1 GCSRPR
7 STGCSTTARARCGSV
22 SGRRTPARSASTPGT
37 GSRRSA
43 STNSRS
49 VACATASS
57 SCAGKARQDEAPGP
71 AGIANGMEER
81 MNPVP
86 ARRVVLLHG
95 IWMAGVTMQWFGAR
109 LRAAGFAPE
118 TFGYHSIVGGPDQAV
133 PQLAAQLRA
142 GGEADIVAH
151 SLGGLVALQ
160 ALAAEPGLPVRR
172 LVCLGVPLC
181 GSSAAAQLAR
191 WPVASLWLGRSAGIL
206 QDGCTQWPR
215 RFEVGMV
222 AGCLAHGLGGLL
234 AQFDGDNDGT
244 VSVE

>member
-1 GCSRPR
+1 M
-7 STGCSTTARARCGSV
+7 
-22 SGRRTPARSASTPGT
+22 GT
-37 GSRRSA
+37 GGMKR
-43 STNSRS
+43 
-49 VACATASS
+49 
-57 SCAGKARQDEAPGP
+57 GGDAPP
-71 AGIANGMEER
+71 
-81 MNPVP
+81 PS
-86 ARRVVLLHG
+86 RVVLLHG

-109 LRAAGFAPE
+109 LRATGFAPE

-160 ALAAEPGLPVRR
+160 ALAAEPDLPVRR
-172 LVCLGVPLC
+172 VVCLGVPLC

-206 QDGCTQWPR
+206 QDGCAQWPA
-215 RFEVGMV
+215 RFQVGMV
-222 AGCLAHGLGGLL
+222 AGCLPHGLGGLL

-244 VSVE
+244 VSVEETRSPQLADHVVVEASHSGLLFSAAAIAQAAGFLREGRFRHPDRTA

>member
-1 GCSRPR
+1 
-7 STGCSTTARARCGSV
+7 
-22 SGRRTPARSASTPGT
+22 
-37 GSRRSA
+37 
-43 STNSRS
+43 
-49 VACATASS
+49 
-57 SCAGKARQDEAPGP
+57 
-71 AGIANGMEER
+71 

-118 TFGYHSIVGGPDQAV
+118 TFGYHSIVGGPDEAL
-133 PQLAAQLRA
+133 PQLARQLRE

-160 ALAAEPGLPVRR
+160 ALAAEPDLPVRR
-172 LVCLGVPLC
+172 VVCLGVPLC

-191 WPVASLWLGRSAGIL
+191 WPVASLWLGRSARIL

-222 AGCLAHGLGGLL
+222 AGCLPHGLGGLL
-234 AQFDGDNDGT
+234 AQFDGDHDGT
-244 VSVE
+244 VSVAETRCPQLADHVVVEASHSGLLFSAGAIAHAGEFLREGRFRR